1 MQKVDLLEGSIVR
14 SLTSLALPIMATSL
28 IQMAYNM
35 TDMIWI
41 GRVSANAVAAVG
53 AAGMYLWLANGLAMI
68 PRLGGQVKVAH
79 ELGAQNIERAASYGQ
94 AAFHLGALLVVL
106 FTTLCITLNGPL
118 IAFFRL
124 NTPSVIADAR
134 TYLVI
139 VAAGFFF
146 SFFNQIFTGMFT
158 AMGGSVVVLRSTAIG
173 LVGNIILDPL
183 MIFGIGPFPQMGVAG
198 AATATVLAQA
208 IVTAMFLLAARR
220 EMTVFPQIHIFQASQ
235 WRAWAEI
242 LKIGLPVSIQSM
254 FFSGLSMI
262 LARLVA
268 GWGDAAIAA
277 QKVGSQIESISY
289 TTAEGFATA
298 VNAFIAQNF
307 GAGRME
313 RIRKGYILDPLMIF
327 GIGPFPQMG
336 VAGAATATVLAQA
349 IVTAMF
355 LLAARREM
363 TVFPQIHI
371 FQASQWRAWAEILKI
386 GLPVSIQSMFFSG
399 LSMILARLVAGWGDA
414 AIAAQKVGSQIE
426 SISYTTAEGFATA
439 VNAFIAQ
446 NFGAGR
452 MERIRKG
459 YWTAIGMIVVWSGF
473 TTLMLVVFPVPLF
486 RIFIPDDHVL
496 QTGVSYLRIMGYS
509 QILMCLEI
517 TSSGAFQ
524 GLGRPMP
531 PTLAGIIGN
540 AARIPLAV
548 FLSATVLGLDGVWW
562 SISISSIA
570 KGIVVFT
577 WFVVILRRYT
587 HLQAQGVDGLE

>member
-1 MQKVDLLEGSIVR
+1 M
-14 SLTSLALPIMATSL
+14 
-28 IQMAYNM
+28 
-35 TDMIWI
+35 
-41 GRVSANAVAAVG
+41 
-53 AAGMYLWLANGLAMI
+53 
-68 PRLGGQVKVAH
+68 
-79 ELGAQNIERAASYGQ
+79 
-94 AAFHLGALLVVL
+94 
-106 FTTLCITLNGPL
+106 CI
-118 IAFFRL
+118 R
-124 NTPSVIADAR
+124 DR
-134 TYLVI
+134 
-139 VAAGFFF
+139 
-146 SFFNQIFTGMFT
+146 
-158 AMGGSVVVLRSTAIG
+158 
-173 LVGNIILDPL
+173 
-183 MIFGIGPFPQMGVAG
+183 
-198 AATATVLAQA
+198 
-208 IVTAMFLLAARR
+208 
-220 EMTVFPQIHIFQASQ
+220 
-235 WRAWAEI
+235 
-242 LKIGLPVSIQSM
+242 
-254 FFSGLSMI
+254 
-262 LARLVA
+262 
-268 GWGDAAIAA
+268 
-277 QKVGSQIESISY
+277 
-289 TTAEGFATA
+289 
-298 VNAFIAQNF
+298 
-307 GAGRME
+307 
-313 RIRKGYILDPLMIF
+313 
-327 GIGPFPQMG
+327 
-336 VAGAATATVLAQA
+336 
-349 IVTAMF
+349 
-355 LLAARREM
+355 
-363 TVFPQIHI
+363 
-371 FQASQWRAWAEILKI
+371 WRAWAEILKI

>member
-198 AATATVLAQA
+198 AATAGQSVEGLGGDFENRFACLHPEH
-208 IVTAMFLLAARR
+208 VFLRPLHDPRQARR
-220 EMTVFPQIHIFQASQ
+220 
-235 WRAWAEI
+235 
-242 LKIGLPVSIQSM
+242 
-254 FFSGLSMI
+254 
-262 LARLVA
+262 
-268 GWGDAAIAA
+268 
-277 QKVGSQIESISY
+277 
-289 TTAEGFATA
+289 
-298 VNAFIAQNF
+298 
-307 GAGRME
+307 
-313 RIRKGYILDPLMIF
+313 
-327 GIGPFPQMG
+327 
-336 VAGAATATVLAQA
+336 
-349 IVTAMF
+349 
-355 LLAARREM
+355 
-363 TVFPQIHI
+363 
-371 FQASQWRAWAEILKI
+371 
-386 GLPVSIQSMFFSG
+386 
-399 LSMILARLVAGWGDA
+399 
-414 AIAAQKVGSQIE
+414 
-426 SISYTTAEGFATA
+426 
-439 VNAFIAQ
+439 
-446 NFGAGR
+446 
-452 MERIRKG
+452 
-459 YWTAIGMIVVWSGF
+459 
-473 TTLMLVVFPVPLF
+473 
-486 RIFIPDDHVL
+486 
-496 QTGVSYLRIMGYS
+496 
-509 QILMCLEI
+509 
-517 TSSGAFQ
+517 
-524 GLGRPMP
+524 GLGGRRYRGSEGRFADRVH
-531 PTLAGIIGN
+531 LLYHGGGICHGGQ
-540 AARIPLAV
+540 RIYR
-548 FLSATVLGLDGVWW
+548 T
-562 SISISSIA
+562 
-570 KGIVVFT
+570 K
-577 WFVVILRRYT
+577 LRR
-587 HLQAQGVDGLE
+587 GPDGAHP

>member
-298 VNAFIAQNF
+298 
-307 GAGRME
+307 G
-313 RIRKGYILDPLMIF
+313 
-327 GIGPFPQMG
+327 
-336 VAGAATATVLAQA
+336 
-349 IVTAMF
+349 
-355 LLAARREM
+355 
-363 TVFPQIHI
+363 
-371 FQASQWRAWAEILKI
+371 
-386 GLPVSIQSMFFSG
+386 
-399 LSMILARLVAGWGDA
+399 
-414 AIAAQKVGSQIE
+414 
-426 SISYTTAEGFATA
+426 
-439 VNAFIAQ
+439 NAFIAQ

-587 HLQAQGVDGLE
+587 HRQAQGVDGLE

>member
-1 MQKVDLLEGSIVR
+1 MTGLMMKDALVMRKTLRLYALFLLFYSGLAVLGVFPMSMALAMVEVIVMV
-14 SLTSLALPIMATSL
+14 LPISSFSYDEA
-28 IQMAYNM
+28 AKWDRY
-35 TDMIWI
+35 
-41 GRVSANAVAAVG
+41 AAVLPVG
-53 AAGMYLWLANGLAMI
+53 RTAVVKARYLFL
-68 PRLGGQVKVAH
+68 
-79 ELGAQNIERAASYGQ
+79 
-94 AAFHLGALLVVL
+94 LLVL
-106 FTTLCITLNGPL
+106 L
-118 IAFFRL
+118 
-124 NTPSVIADAR
+124 
-134 TYLVI
+134 
-139 VAAGFFF
+139 AA
-146 SFFNQIFTGMFT
+146 
-158 AMGGSVVVLRSTAIG
+158 AAIG
-173 LVGNIILDPL
+173 LVGNI
-183 MIFGIGPFPQMGVAG
+183 
-198 AATATVLAQA
+198 
-208 IVTAMFLLAARR
+208 
-220 EMTVFPQIHIFQASQ
+220 
-235 WRAWAEI
+235 
-242 LKIGLPVSIQSM
+242 
-254 FFSGLSMI
+254 
-262 LARLVA
+262 
-268 GWGDAAIAA
+268 
-277 QKVGSQIESISY
+277 
-289 TTAEGFATA
+289 
-298 VNAFIAQNF
+298 
-307 GAGRME
+307 
-313 RIRKGYILDPLMIF
+313 ILDPLMIF

-587 HLQAQGVDGLE
+587 HRQAQGVDGLE